1 MEENKLHTLVND
13 LLPDYIEGLTSPETN
28 RIIEEHLAKCPSC
41 RETLERMK
49 EKPFVLELDEKVE
62 IDYLKTVRKQNRHRI
77 WITICLVL
85 LIVAGCFGTYIFL
98 IGTKTPA
105 ALLDLDTTV
114 GPDHVSLEVECIE
127 KGRKVSRVSWHEQ
140 GGRIEAQVYTVPG
153 NEERKTFSYASDSL
167 IENVEVA
174 GQVVWEDG
182 KDIPTEL
189 SVLYENKVEY
199 VGNVSK
205 VSRLLEKM
213 DVSGLI
219 GSYTFALDDTR
230 LIIDSARPIDDAY
243 VDRESLLILSLIKN
257 VSSVTWKSQG
267 KEETV
272 TTERMDDLLNTEIK
286 EGYRSLVAF
295 AGNVGRLEQS
305 EEIWSM
311 YVLDVQMEDNIPA
324 GQQVVSFIVR
334 DNGRTIEEQSGYI
347 KDRMDGDGRL
357 SQRFYLKSGQYTIQ
371 LVIDGEATEEM
382 PLNIHTKYGLEKTE
396 NGWRL
401 EK

>member
-49 EKPFVLELDEKVE
+49 EKPFVLESDEKVE

-140 GGRIEAQVYTVPG
+140 GGCIEAQVYTVPG
-153 NEERKTFSYASDSL
+153 NEERKTFSYESDSL

-230 LIIDSARPIDDAY
+230 LIIDSARPLDDAY
-243 VDRESLLILSLIKN
+243 VDRESLLILSLIEN
-257 VSSVTWKSQG
+257 ASSVTWKSQG

-286 EGYRSLVAF
+286 EGYRSLAAF

-334 DNGRTIEEQSGYI
+334 ENGRTIEEQSGYI
-347 KDRMDGDGRL
+347 KDRMDGDGHL